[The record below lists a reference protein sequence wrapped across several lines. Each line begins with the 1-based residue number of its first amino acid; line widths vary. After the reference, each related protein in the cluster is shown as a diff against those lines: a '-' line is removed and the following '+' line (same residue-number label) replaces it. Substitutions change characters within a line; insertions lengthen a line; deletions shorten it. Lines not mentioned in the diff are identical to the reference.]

1 MQTDPNVSRTNL
13 TEGRANQKQR
23 TYQALLDAA
32 LGLSEAGQQPTLR
45 DIANKAMVSR
55 ATAYR
60 YFPSVDALIHEAYF
74 GRAAVPLD
82 TVLAAGSDP
91 VEAIGHAA
99 AALNGLLLENES
111 GVHIVERAFMQV
123 WLNDASEERPAR
135 RARRMRYIDPIVDSL
150 SGRLDDAAQ
159 LLGHPY
165 RISGHVVH
173 GRKLGRA
180 LDCPTLNLRFVHW
193 KPAASG
199 IFVVQVHRL
208 TPRPLAG
215 VANLGVRPSLDAAD
229 VNRGQVLLETHCLDW
244 PSALGPDGGYA
255 KIIRVELL
263 HKLHDE
269 RKYDGL
275 DALRRGIAQDCE
287 DARDYFAAKQSEIR
301 PQRTRDRI

>member
-135 RARRMRYIDPIVDSL
+135 MARRMRYIDPIVDSL
-150 SGRLDDAAQ
+150 SDRLDDAAR
-159 LLGHPY
+159 LRL
-165 RISGHVVH
+165 RT
-173 GRKLGRA
+173 A
-180 LDCPTLNLRFVHW
+180 LAMTMGTEAVLAMRDV
-193 KPAASG
+193 
-199 IFVVQVHRL
+199 
-208 TPRPLAG
+208 AG
-215 VANLGVRPSLDAAD
+215 VSVAQAIAAARWAAESLVRQALAEAAVDGVD
-229 VNRGQVLLETHCLDW
+229 RG
-244 PSALGPDGGYA
+244 
-255 KIIRVELL
+255 
-263 HKLHDE
+263 
-269 RKYDGL
+269 
-275 DALRRGIAQDCE
+275 
-287 DARDYFAAKQSEIR
+287 
-301 PQRTRDRI
+301 